1 MTEREGFCQMLPDY
15 MVRLQT
21 PPFMILLRAASV
33 QLILLHVL
41 SRSRQSEVAICS
53 LASRIGGTYDLS
65 PLPSA
70 WQCALSSTP
79 GWCRRQRKE
88 SHGMRRFSDRFSNPE
103 AFIYISFISLAF
115 CLASILL
122 SVAPVL
128 SKKESVQGWTLGKKR
143 SQSTLVMISV
153 GNR

>member
-1 MTEREGFCQMLPDY
+1 MLPDY

-21 PPFMILLRAASV
+21 PPFTILLRAASV

-88 SHGMRRFSDRFSNPE
+88 SHGMRRFSDRFINPE
-103 AFIYISFISLAF
+103 AFIYISFISLVF

-128 SKKESVQGWTLGKKR
+128 SKKKVYKAEHLAKNAAKA
-143 SQSTLVMISV
+143 L
-153 GNR
+153 